1 MCFSNRT
8 RYKEKVSLAH
18 SPATILKYLGRHY
31 DGTLNSKLPVHTV
44 ELGNTQEALD
54 IA

>member
-1 MCFSNRT
+1 M
-8 RYKEKVSLAH
+8 SLAH
-18 SPATILKYLGRHY
+18 SLATILKFLGRHY
-31 DGTLNSKLPVHTV
+31 DGTSTSKLHTV

>member
-1 MCFSNRT
+1 MYFSNRT

-18 SPATILKYLGRHY
+18 SPATILKYLGRHD
-31 DGTLNSKLPVHTV
+31 DGTLTSKLHTV
-44 ELGNTQEALD
+44 KIGNMQEALD